1 MFQLHQGWPMCYK
14 DWTTTLR
21 LNTRQ
26 KQIYIYTQTQ
36 HTYLA
41 QQSTEAKLKCMSGR
55 QNTGGM
61 RKEKGARV
69 SFTNKTIYL
78 VYCKQL
84 LQQRKRVFPR
94 RKGERNRLPNS
105 VKMDLTWHGSSI
117 LPPLLPQQTWEYSCG
132 TVASLGSS
140 IF

>member
-1 MFQLHQGWPMCYK
+1 MCYK

-21 LNTRQ
+21 LNTRR
-26 KQIYIYTQTQ
+26 KQTDIYIYTQTQ

-41 QQSTEAKLKCMSGR
+41 QQSTEAKLKCTSGR

-78 VYCKQL
+78 VYCKQ
-84 LQQRKRVFPR
+84 RASTNCCSKE
-94 RKGERNRLPNS
+94 K
-105 VKMDLTWHGSSI
+105 
-117 LPPLLPQQTWEYSCG
+117 EYSQEERG
-132 TVASLGSS
+132 KETGYK
-140 IF
+140 IQ